1 MPGRI
6 RDEDV
11 EVVKERASIEDV
23 VRDHVTLTRAG
34 TGRLKGLCPFH
45 DEKTASFTVR
55 PGHGRWHCFGCNE
68 GGDVISFVMKVD
80 HVSFVEAVEALAGR
94 FGVQLRY
101 EEGAAHD
108 DGAHGRRRRLME
120 AHRVAE
126 EFYHDTLL
134 RSPDAR
140 TGRDFLRARGFDSA
154 AAARFAVGYAPRTGS
169 ALVAHL
175 RAKGFDEDDLVLAG
189 LVGRSA
195 RGPYDRFR
203 GRLVWPIRDITGATV
218 GFGARRLFDDDRI
231 AAKYLNTAESPIYK
245 KTSVLYGLD
254 LAKKAIATTRRAVV
268 VEGYTDVMAA
278 HLAGI
283 ESAVATCGTS
293 FGADHVATLRRILR
307 DDSAGPP
314 ARTVFTFDGD
324 AAGQK
329 AAMRAFELDQ
339 KWASQSYVAVADG
352 GQDPCELR
360 LSGGDAEV
368 RRLVEEAVPMFE
380 FAVRTTLAAHDLDTA
395 EGRVTGMRAVAPII
409 AGIRDRALRPEY
421 TRTVAGWIGVEVEQL
436 NDIVTHTPSRPAG
449 RGEVGGRTGPARLR
463 TAGGQP
469 GRPGGGP
476 AGLAAHAGPTGVGD
490 GWSPEA
496 TAAASTMLPRPDTRD
511 PNIDREHQ
519 LLQMLVQYPGAFT
532 DADAAALAGTPF
544 AAPAHRRVQ
553 HAVLGAWDE
562 RERVSAR
569 AWTELVERAAG
580 EEVGTLV
587 TELAVAPLQARS
599 DPRTGGPDPR
609 YVADLLIRTREVSLQ
624 RRIAETTGAMRRAE
638 SEDPTRVRGLAVEL
652 TGLQRDLARLR
663 AGVA

>member
-11 EVVKERASIEDV
+11 ELVKERASIEDV

-68 GGDVISFVMKVD
+68 GGDVISFLMKVD

-94 FGVQLRY
+94 FGVQLVY
-101 EEGAAHD
+101 EEGAARD

-175 RAKGFDEDDLVLAG
+175 RAKGFEEDDLVLAG
-189 LVGRSA
+189 LVGRCA

-245 KTSVLYGLD
+245 KTAVLYGLD

-278 HLAGI
+278 HLAGV

-339 KWASQSYVAVADG
+339 KWASQSYVAVAPG

-421 TRTVAGWIGVEVEQL
+421 TRTVAGWIGVEIEQL
-436 NDIVTHTPSRPAG
+436 NDVVTHTPAQQAG
-449 RGEVGGRTGPARLR
+449 RGDLGGRTGPARLR
-463 TAGGQP
+463 TAGEQA
-469 GRPGGGP
+469 GRPGGGTAGP
-476 AGLAAHAGPTGVGD
+476 AGHAGAGD
-490 GWSPEA
+490 SWSPE
-496 TAAASTMLPRPDTRD
+496 TGAAASTMLPRPDTRD

-519 LLQMLVQYPGAFT
+519 LLQMLVQYPGAFS
-532 DADAAALAGTPF
+532 DEDAAVLAGTPF

-609 YVADLLIRTREVSLQ
+609 YVADLLTRTREVSLR
-624 RRIAETTGAMRRAE
+624 RRISETTGAMRRAE
-638 SEDPTRVRGLAVEL
+638 SEDPTRVRALAVEL
-652 TGLQRDLARLR
+652 TGLQRELARLR